1 MIQVRKDNIGLKQ
14 GFHMTF
20 KNGYT
25 ISVQFGSGNHCSNSL
40 IPIETDRE
48 KKTFG
53 KCMNCET
60 AILKPNG
67 KFLKYKGD
75 DVQGYQSSNDVAKTI
90 AYIQT
95 LEANN
100 YGRVSR

>member
-1 MIQVRKDNIGLKQ
+1 MLQVRKDNIGLKQ

-60 AILKPNG
+60 AIFKQKG
-67 KFLKYKGD
+67 KFLKYKGEEF
-75 DVQGYQSSNDVAKTI
+75 QGWQTTKEVAEIMHTFKHLKLITM
-90 AYIQT
+90 
-95 LEANN
+95 
-100 YGRVSR
+100 GG

>member
-1 MIQVRKDNIGLKQ
+1 MLQVRKDNIGLTQ

-20 KNGYT
+20 KNGYR
-25 ISVQFGSGNHCSNSL
+25 ISVQFGSSNYCSNSL
-40 IPIETDRE
+40 IPIMGDKE
-48 KKTFG
+48 KKTLG

-60 AILKPNG
+60 AIFKPNG

-75 DVQGYQSSNDVAKTI
+75 DVQGWQTADDVAETI

-100 YGRVSR
+100 YGRVA

>member
-1 MIQVRKDNIGLKQ
+1 MLKVRKDNIGLTQ
-14 GFHMTF
+14 GFFMTF
-20 KNGYT
+20 KNGYK
-25 ISVQFGSGNHCSNSL
+25 ISVQFGSGNYCSNSL
-40 IPIETDRE
+40 IPIGTDRE
-48 KKTFG
+48 ENTLG
-53 KCMNCET
+53 KCSNCET

-75 DVQGYQSSNDVAKTI
+75 DVQGWQTTNDVAETI

>member
-1 MIQVRKDNIGLKQ
+1 MLKVRKDNTGFEQ

-25 ISVQFGSGNHCSNSL
+25 ISVQFGNGNYCSNGL
-40 IPIETDRE
+40 TPIASDDGE
-48 KKTFG
+48 KIIG
-53 KCMNCET
+53 QCSNCET

-75 DVQGYQSSNDVAKTI
+75 DVQGWQTTNDVAETI

-100 YGRVSR
+100 YGRVSK